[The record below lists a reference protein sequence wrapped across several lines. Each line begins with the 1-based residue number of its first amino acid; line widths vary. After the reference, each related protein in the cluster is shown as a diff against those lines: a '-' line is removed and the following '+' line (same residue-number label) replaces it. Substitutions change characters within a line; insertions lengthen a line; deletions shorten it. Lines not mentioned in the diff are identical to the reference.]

1 MKILFFDIETNPIED
16 WVHLSDLKV
25 IHCLSIYD
33 PMLAKMITYHGD
45 GIPNGI
51 QELNKADRIIGHNI
65 LGFDLPALEKLYRFK
80 PKIGKVLDTLIL
92 SRCIHPNLRN
102 DDFGRKNF
110 DKELIGSHS
119 LKAWGNRM
127 HKVTKLSYGEED
139 GAFDEYNEEMRKY
152 CERDVIVTQLL
163 YDTLFK
169 KDVSEIMIQ
178 LEHLFAHIM
187 RLQEIRGFKF
197 DVTKAEKLEQKLF
210 ARRAELLDQLQAE
223 FPAKEKEMK
232 TPAGWSLKIDILDGV
247 EVITAKTKGDL
258 KKELKS
264 RGMVQALANK
274 AEKLENKK
282 KITPFN
288 PGSRRQIAEH
298 FLKLGFELPKEQ
310 DAKTYKVDEAVLRGI
325 DHPFASLLCDYL
337 LVTKRLGQLS
347 EGNQAWLKVMKN
359 QALHGKVNTNG
370 AVTGRCTHSKPNM
383 AQVPACRAEYGTECR
398 ELFIPRDGF
407 DLVGCDASGLEL
419 RMLAHYLAPFDNG
432 LYSKT
437 VCEGDIHT
445 LNQKAAGLETRDQ
458 AKTFIYAFLYGA
470 GDSKIGEIVGGSN
483 IDGRRLKNKFLS
495 NLPALQRLQNAVQRK
510 VERKRQLKGLDGRY
524 LPIRSSHA
532 ALNMLLQSAGAV
544 VMKTALVLLYRHLV
558 NNNWNH
564 GTDYGFVAN
573 VHDEFQV
580 EVVPQ
585 KAEAFGK
592 LAVQAIQ
599 GVTPYYKLNVKL
611 DGEYKVGNSWAETH

>member
-197 DVTKAEKLEQKLF
+197 DVTTITSSIRFDFLTLLITQSNNVLF
-210 ARRAELLDQLQAE
+210 L
-223 FPAKEKEMK
+223 
-232 TPAGWSLKIDILDGV
+232 IL
-247 EVITAKTKGDL
+247 
-258 KKELKS
+258 
-264 RGMVQALANK
+264 
-274 AEKLENKK
+274 
-282 KITPFN
+282 
-288 PGSRRQIAEH
+288 
-298 FLKLGFELPKEQ
+298 
-310 DAKTYKVDEAVLRGI
+310 
-325 DHPFASLLCDYL
+325 
-337 LVTKRLGQLS
+337 
-347 EGNQAWLKVMKN
+347 
-359 QALHGKVNTNG
+359 
-370 AVTGRCTHSKPNM
+370 
-383 AQVPACRAEYGTECR
+383 
-398 ELFIPRDGF
+398 
-407 DLVGCDASGLEL
+407 
-419 RMLAHYLAPFDNG
+419 
-432 LYSKT
+432 
-437 VCEGDIHT
+437 
-445 LNQKAAGLETRDQ
+445 
-458 AKTFIYAFLYGA
+458 
-470 GDSKIGEIVGGSN
+470 
-483 IDGRRLKNKFLS
+483 
-495 NLPALQRLQNAVQRK
+495 
-510 VERKRQLKGLDGRY
+510 
-524 LPIRSSHA
+524 
-532 ALNMLLQSAGAV
+532 
-544 VMKTALVLLYRHLV
+544 
-558 NNNWNH
+558 
-564 GTDYGFVAN
+564 
-573 VHDEFQV
+573 
-580 EVVPQ
+580 
-585 KAEAFGK
+585 
-592 LAVQAIQ
+592 
-599 GVTPYYKLNVKL
+599 
-611 DGEYKVGNSWAETH
+611 